1 MKTLKNTS
9 AINNFESLATTIQ
22 QTNSFFLDKVQRQVN
37 TALTLRNWIIGY
49 YIIEYEQSGKDKAD
63 YGLGLFKAI
72 AKRLIKMGVK
82 SLQERNLYLCR
93 DFYRAYPQIL
103 QTVSAKSYLVDFKP
117 FEILQEPDES
127 ANLNLLLTNLS
138 FSHFIELLKADTDVK
153 RRFYEVHAI
162 QNNWGVRDLKRAIES
177 LLYER
182 TGLSTDKQATLKK
195 HIAQNDVKPEDVFRN
210 TYLLEFLGLE
220 GKPSYSESDLEES
233 IITNLQNFLVE
244 MGKGFCFEARQ
255 KRITFD
261 NKHYRIDLVFYHR
274 ILKCHCLIDLKIGEF
289 DHSDAGQMNMYLNY
303 FKDNESA
310 NGDNDP
316 IGIILCSGKNEALV
330 KYAIMGL
337 PQQVFVSKYLINL
350 PSEKEFYTGCIIKE
364 IILKDESLIEFII
377 NKNISLDFF
386 KKQYAHYR
394 RSLLEI
400 TEERFLDYLIVCLVC
415 NLIITH

>member
-1 MKTLKNTS
+1 MKTIENIS
-9 AINNFESLATTIQ
+9 SENNLEYLATNIQ
-22 QTNSFFLDKVQRQVN
+22 QTNSFFLNKVQRQVN

-49 YIIEYEQSGKDKAD
+49 YIVEYEQSGKDKAD

-72 AKRLIKMGVK
+72 AKRLLKMGVK

-103 QTVSAKSYLVDFKP
+103 QTVSA
-117 FEILQEPDES
+117 ILPEPDES
-127 ANLNLLLTNLS
+127 ANLNLLLNNLS

-162 QNNWGVRDLKRAIES
+162 QSNWGVRDLKRAIES

-182 TGLSTDKQATLKK
+182 TGLSTDKEVTLKK
-195 HIAQNDVKPEDVFRN
+195 HIVQNDVKPEDLFRN

-220 GKPSYSESDLEES
+220 EKPSYSESDLEES
-233 IITNLQNFLVE
+233 IITNLQNFLIE
-244 MGKGFCFEARQ
+244 MGRGFCFEARQ

-274 ILKCHCLIDLKIGEF
+274 ILKCHILLDLKIGEF
-289 DHSDAGQMNMYLNY
+289 DHSDSGQMNVYLNY
-303 FKDNESA
+303 YKDNEFTK
-310 NGDNDP
+310 GDNDP

-330 KYAIMGL
+330 KYATMGL

-350 PSEKEFYTGCIIKE
+350 PSEKELQKIIEEEKE
-364 IILKDESLIEFII
+364 KRL
-377 NKNISLDFF
+377 
-386 KKQYAHYR
+386 
-394 RSLLEI
+394 
-400 TEERFLDYLIVCLVC
+400 
-415 NLIITH
+415 